1 MSTAKRGPLRDEDCY
16 WDYGKARCGL
26 AEYCEYRLYLFPKK
40 KKKTSFSIEFAFF
53 FSFPVL
59 IFLLDGD
66 AGIFLGMFT

>member
-40 KKKTSFSIEFAFF
+40 KKKNKYYIEFEFF
-53 FSFPVL
+53 FLVL
-59 IFLLDGD
+59 FFLLDGD

>member
-1 MSTAKRGPLRDEDCY
+1 MRTVIGIMGKLGVGWLSTVNIGY
-16 WDYGKARCGL
+16 I
-26 AEYCEYRLYLFPKK
+26 FFQKK
-40 KKKTSFSIEFAFF
+40 KKKPHFLLNLHFF

>member
-1 MSTAKRGPLRDEDCY
+1 MRTVIGIMGKLGVGWLSTVNIGY
-16 WDYGKARCGL
+16 I
-26 AEYCEYRLYLFPKK
+26 FFQKK